1 MKVIEI
7 TESVKMLGFQLSN
20 ERAVS
25 EWNSSWMEWTD
36 LIYVWSDLNLCQ
48 DQMFLLLIVA
58 WAGGA

>member
-1 MKVIEI
+1 
-7 TESVKMLGFQLSN
+7 
-20 ERAVS
+20 
-25 EWNSSWMEWTD
+25 MEWTD